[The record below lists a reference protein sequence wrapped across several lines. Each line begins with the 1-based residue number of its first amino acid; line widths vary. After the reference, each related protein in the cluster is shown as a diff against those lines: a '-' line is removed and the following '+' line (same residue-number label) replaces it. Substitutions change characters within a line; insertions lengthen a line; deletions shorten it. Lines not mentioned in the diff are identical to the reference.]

1 MSISMTTS
9 DKHIDLSQ
17 YLEVTVLSN
26 RATARTLIKH
36 IQTLDQENIQL
47 DFSDIEF
54 ASRSFMDQ
62 LNSEIKDL
70 EQISVELIN
79 MNDQVSQMY
88 TLVREKPSEDF
99 WADEKPDKGD
109 ADLIS
114 M

>member
-1 MSISMTTS
+1 MTTS
-9 DKHIDLSQ
+9 AKHIDLSQ
-17 YLEVTVLSN
+17 YLEVTILSI

-36 IQTLDQENIQL
+36 VRSLEQEKIML
-47 DFSDIEF
+47 DFSDIDF

-62 LNSEIKDL
+62 LNSEIRDL

-79 MNDQVSQMY
+79 MNYQVSQMN

-99 WADEKPDKGD
+99 WADEKPDNGG